1 LFIYFLMSSQPRIIH
16 CTFCLGEGH
25 HINRCQ
31 DPSIGLLHEGIE
43 EIAAIENKIDMN
55 TGYLKHFLSVL
66 TLSEIKVLGY
76 KHKIPSL
83 GKMLQDN
90 IISILSDKYLSN
102 DTRHKY
108 IIENMN
114 LNELDYFADK
124 VYQYTQLDDST
135 SITLDMIR
143 CKLYDNHPANIDYN
157 VLIQLDENEC
167 DEKFFEDKCPMCL
180 ENIDT
185 QDLVRTNC
193 NHYYC
198 NTCMLKHI
206 RNVQNNM
213 LDDLLCPLCRT
224 NINLLTT
231 FSSDVCDRITKKTMF
246 NIKYDDADD
255 DNYSVYVHRL
265 PINIDLNSMIY
276 INNGLNTLTSLI
288 YIYIGINIILHIW
301 TALEEEGII
310 IL

>member
-1 LFIYFLMSSQPRIIH
+1 MSSQPRIIH
-16 CTFCLGEGH
+16 CAYCLGEGH

-31 DPSIGLLHEGIE
+31 DSSIGLLHEGIE
-43 EIAAIENKIDMN
+43 EIAAIDTKVEMK
-55 TGYLKHFLSVL
+55 TEYLKYFLSVL
-66 TLSEIKVLGY
+66 TANELKVLGY

-83 GKMLQDN
+83 GKMPQDN

-143 CKLYDNHPANIDYN
+143 SRLYDNHPANIDYN
-157 VLIQLDENEC
+157 VLIQLEEKEC
-167 DEKFFEDKCPMCL
+167 DEMLFEEKCPMCL
-180 ENIDT
+180 DNIETLDV
-185 QDLVRTNC
+185 VRTNC

-213 LDDLLCPLCRT
+213 LDNLLCPLCRS
-224 NINLLTT
+224 NINVLTA
-231 FSSDVCDRITKKTMF
+231 FSSDVHDKIIKKTMF
-246 NIKYDDADD
+246 DVKHDNNDD
-255 DNYSVYVHRL
+255 DNYSIYVHRL

-276 INNGLNTLTSLI
+276 INNGLNRMTTLV

-301 TALEEEGII
+301 NALEEEGII
-310 IL
+310 VL

>member
-1 LFIYFLMSSQPRIIH
+1 MSSQARIIH

-55 TGYLKHFLSVL
+55 TGYLQHFLSVL
-66 TLSEIKVLGY
+66 TAAELKVLGY

-83 GKMLQDN
+83 GKMPQDN
-90 IISILSDKYLSN
+90 IITILSDKYLSN

-124 VYQYTQLDDST
+124 IYQYTQLDDST

-157 VLIQLDENEC
+157 VLIQFDENEIN
-167 DEKFFEDKCPMCL
+167 EKIFEDKCPMCL

-185 QDLVRTNC
+185 KDLVRTNC

-231 FSSDVCDRITKKTMF
+231 FSSDVRDQIVKKTMF
-246 NIKYDDADD
+246 NIKYDDDD
-255 DNYSVYVHRL
+255 DDDDENYSVYVHRL
-265 PINIDLNSMIY
+265 PINVDLNSMIY
-276 INNGLNTLTSLI
+276 INNGLNTITSLI

-301 TALEEEGII
+301 NALEAEGI
-310 IL
+310 LVL